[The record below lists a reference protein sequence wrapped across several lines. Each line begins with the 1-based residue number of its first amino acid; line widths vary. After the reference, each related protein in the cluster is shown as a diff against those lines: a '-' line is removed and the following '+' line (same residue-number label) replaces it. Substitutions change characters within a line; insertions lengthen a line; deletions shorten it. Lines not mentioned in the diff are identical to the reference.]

1 MPKITTG
8 ISIDSEIFKRAK
20 KAAQDQRRSF
30 SNYLE
35 GLIEVDQ
42 RPVITNS
49 HQNVGKRKIVRRAK
63 R

>member
-35 GLIEVDQ
+35 GLITKDL
-42 RPVITNS
+42 PSVITNS
-49 HQNVGKRKIVRRAK
+49 HHKKGRPQIVRRAK